1 MDEPT
6 AALTSTEVEILVR
19 LVKRLKE
26 RGMALIF
33 ISHRL
38 KEVFDIAEE
47 VTVLKDGRLV
57 ETTAIRTV
65 QPTDVIRMM
74 VRRDLDHYFPPLA
87 QPEEVGQVI
96 LRVSGASNAALREIN
111 LELRAGE
118 VVGVAGLQGSGRTAL
133 AHSLFGVTPFTTGNM
148 EVNGTAA
155 PVRSPDQAIKRSMG
169 FVTEDRKAE
178 GILPNQPLRD
188 NILVTVRALQSLLA
202 RARRNGVAGRPDL
215 VPRLAQEVD
224 VRASGYGQEVQYLS
238 GGNQQ
243 KVILAKWLASTSRV
257 MIFDE
262 PTRGIDV
269 EAKASIHDMIRDL
282 ARNGTAVLMI
292 SSELP
297 EIIGMSDR
305 IVVMWDG
312 TIVGELPPIPAKR
325 RSCCWRPGIKTAMRP
340 RLKTPGRLR
349 SKLPRP
355 SRRPAGRLPAR
366 RKGTVVRH
374 DNHYTFE
381 RPETHPGQPHP
392 AGLRHPAGGLP
403 GRHHFGYGFRPR
415 ADDFPTILSN
425 ILVRSVALGIVAI
438 GQTFVMIGASIDLSV
453 AYTISVTAVMSS
465 FLMQGDP
472 ARVPMTIAAV
482 LLIGVVIGLANGLV
496 ITKLRVNAFI
506 ATLGTGLIM
515 KGLLNAAF
523 SNFAGSVPASFQ
535 TFGYGTIGPVPI
547 SVLILLA
554 VGVAGWFILSRTTYG
569 AHLYGVGGNTE
580 VARLS
585 GLRTDRVIIVAHII
599 CSLTAVMTGLFVV
612 SRLRSGAPWVG
623 PDGLYDLES
632 IAAVVVGGTALSGGR
647 GGVAGT
653 IAGVLIFGILDTL
666 FNQLGVD
673 TFLKQVLRGAIII
686 LAVASY
692 TIRSRR
698 EAA

>member
-1 MDEPT
+1 MT
-6 AALTSTEVEILVR
+6 TITLSNVQ
-19 LVKRLKE
+19 KR
-26 RGMALIF
+26 
-33 ISHRL
+33 
-38 KEVFDIAEE
+38 
-47 VTVLKDGRLV
+47 
-57 ETTAIRTV
+57 IRASR
-65 QPTDVIRMM
+65 I
-74 VRRDLDHYFPPLA
+74 PP
-87 QPEEVGQVI
+87 VY
-96 LRVSGASNAALREIN
+96 
-111 LELRAGE
+111 
-118 VVGVAGLQGSGRTAL
+118 
-133 AHSLFGVTPFTTGNM
+133 
-148 EVNGTAA
+148 
-155 PVRSPDQAIKRSMG
+155 
-169 FVTEDRKAE
+169 
-178 GILPNQPLRD
+178 GILLVVFLAGI
-188 NILVTVRALQSLLA
+188 ILDMVFA
-202 RARRNGVAGRPDL
+202 R
-215 VPRLAQEVD
+215 
-224 VRASGYGQEVQYLS
+224 GQM
-238 GGNQQ
+238 
-243 KVILAKWLASTSRV
+243 TS
-257 MIFDE
+257 
-262 PTRGIDV
+262 
-269 EAKASIHDMIRDL
+269 
-282 ARNGTAVLMI
+282 
-292 SSELP
+292 
-297 EIIGMSDR
+297 
-305 IVVMWDG
+305 
-312 TIVGELPPIPAKR
+312 
-325 RSCCWRPGIKTAMRP
+325 
-340 RLKTPGRLR
+340 
-349 SKLPRP
+349 
-355 SRRPAGRLPAR
+355 
-366 RKGTVVRH
+366 
-374 DNHYTFE
+374 
-381 RPETHPGQPHP
+381 
-392 AGLRHPAGGLP
+392 
-403 GRHHFGYGFRPR
+403 
-415 ADDFPTILSN
+415 PTILSN